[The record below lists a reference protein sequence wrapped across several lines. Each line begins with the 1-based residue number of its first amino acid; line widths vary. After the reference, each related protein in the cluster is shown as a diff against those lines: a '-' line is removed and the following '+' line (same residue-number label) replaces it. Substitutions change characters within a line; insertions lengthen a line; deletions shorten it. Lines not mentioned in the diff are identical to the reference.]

1 MSLSTPIALPATAP
15 PASVAESI
23 RVAEVLAAMAH
34 PARVRILT
42 ALETVCVPVNSV
54 VEATGL
60 RQPTVSHHLRILRE
74 GGLVIAERRGLQIY
88 YCLTDH
94 RVAETLDAARGLAGL
109 DEPRRR

>member
-1 MSLSTPIALPATAP
+1 MSRLTPIALPVAAP
-15 PASVAESI
+15 PASGPEAI

-94 RVAETLDAARGLAGL
+94 RVTETLDAARGLAGL
-109 DEPRRR
+109 DELRRR

>member
-1 MSLSTPIALPATAP
+1 MSLSTPIALPAAAP
-15 PASVAESI
+15 PASVAEST
-23 RVAEVLAAMAH
+23 RVAAVLAAMAH

-42 ALETVCVPVNSV
+42 ALKTVCVPVNSV

-74 GGLVIAERRGLQIY
+74 SGLVIAERRGLQIY

-109 DEPRRR
+109 DELRWR